1 MNYIIQDFRYIQ
13 ECLLNGY
20 GGEARERQAILERD
34 IQNDEE
40 LSDEQ
45 KEYLLDKSN
54 ELSKSMAKR
63 DYQQSAR
70 VVGYILDDIIKTN

>member
-1 MNYIIQDFRYIQ
+1 MKYIIEDFRYIQ
-13 ECLLNGY
+13 KCLLDGY

-34 IQNDEE
+34 VKEDEE

-45 KEYLLDKSN
+45 KQYILNESN

-63 DYQQSAR
+63 DYQQSAN
-70 VVGYILDDIIKTN
+70 VVGYILDKIIKVI